1 MIYIVFHHSNL
12 KTRLLAYLLDWGI
25 TFDKPLIPMIMV
37 EMQFYRKMAKKYLL
51 QCKRYHKTNT
61 VGRPELQQFQG
72 AIGYDKAEA
81 GFFVTTGMF
90 TSGAK
95 EYAKELGII
104 ILIDGNELLLW
115 LSQNKQPDLNGDRYW
130 GMCLCCGTKVEH
142 NIRSTEPASCPNG
155 HLVEPS
161 LDINGL
167 LGNSPTGRTPCCVL
181 CGKRMRLI
189 NGKRGRFWG
198 CSQYPQC
205 RSSQR
210 WIP

>member
-104 ILIDGNELLLW
+104 ILIDGNELL
-115 LSQNKQPDLNGDRYW
+115 
-130 GMCLCCGTKVEH
+130 
-142 NIRSTEPASCPNG
+142 
-155 HLVEPS
+155 
-161 LDINGL
+161 
-167 LGNSPTGRTPCCVL
+167 
-181 CGKRMRLI
+181 
-189 NGKRGRFWG
+189 
-198 CSQYPQC
+198 
-205 RSSQR
+205 
-210 WIP
+210 